1 MLAMFPEELPHRL
14 IKMFSFPEETVLDPF
29 MGSGTTALAAKK
41 LGRNSVGYEIN
52 PQINGQAT
60 DYLKNK
66 LRGQRVFLKY
76 DEQKYDSQNHLLAY
90 LYLEN
95 KTFVNAHLLKE
106 RLADVDENENFKY
119 KQKFLNI

>member
-1 MLAMFPEELPHRL
+1 LIIRL
-14 IKMFSFPEETVLDPF
+14 IGIKQ
-29 MGSGTTALAAKK
+29 
-41 LGRNSVGYEIN
+41 N

-60 DYLKNK
+60 EYLKNK

-76 DEQKYDSQNHLLAY
+76 DEQKYDNQNHLMVY

-106 RLADVDENENFKY
+106 GLAEVNENENFKY
-119 KQKFLNI
+119 KHKFLKMHDYG